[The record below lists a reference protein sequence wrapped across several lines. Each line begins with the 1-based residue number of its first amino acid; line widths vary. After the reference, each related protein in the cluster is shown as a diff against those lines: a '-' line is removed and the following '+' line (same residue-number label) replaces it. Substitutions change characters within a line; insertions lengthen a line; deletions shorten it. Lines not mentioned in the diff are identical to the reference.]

1 MAVTRSIS
9 KWRARA
15 LEQIIEENSEYLEQ
29 DLELREVLVRLSR
42 DSISTPEDW
51 EFLMDNC

>member
-9 KWRARA
+9 RWRAKA
-15 LEQIIEENSEYLEQ
+15 LEQLLEEDSEYLEQ
-29 DLELREVLVRLSR
+29 DLELREVLVRIR

>member
-9 KWRARA
+9 RWRARR
-15 LEQIIEENSEYLEQ
+15 LEQLIEENSRYLEQ
-29 DLELREVLVRLSR
+29 DLELREVLVRIR

-51 EFLMDNC
+51 EFLMNNC

>member
-9 KWRARA
+9 RWRARA
-15 LEQIIEENSEYLEQ
+15 LEQLIEENSEYLEQ